1 MWIVIDY
8 ALPTGDNVPSTQ
20 GLQSVLAEKFSST
33 LSQHSNF
40 RVELIDHLQAE
51 AFDDKIRLR
60 FRALDPSR
68 KASEDHQFLRQL
80 LSELQE
86 LSTKSDLA
94 IKVGGSAD
102 ILLQPIPS
110 SVRQIPAPDGP
121 LASSTSAPTKQGQE
135 GGSGDGSKLTATVVP
150 IVIVAVF
157 VIAALL
163 LLQQRRMAQLRRR
176 YLRLEGKLVVG
187 AVLRFRC
194 FALISSAVTVLL
206 RRTGTNLSICAPQL
220 KIMVTTQNCWLK
232 MTTRGVPKCWLA
244 PVAVRCGLN
253 S

>member
-1 MWIVIDY
+1 MGLCGEDTEVGDDHLLHILTASPPRPTPPRFALPIIFRSNADDHTLVTHDVVVFVDDMWIVIDY
-8 ALPTGDNVPSTQ
+8 ALPKGDNVPSTQ

-51 AFDDKIRLR
+51 AVEDKIRLR

-68 KASEDHQFLRQL
+68 QASEDHQFLRQL

-102 ILLQPIPS
+102 VLMQPIPS
-110 SVRQIPAPDGP
+110 SVRQIQAPDGP
-121 LASSTSAPTKQGQE
+121 LASSTPAPKKQDQE
-135 GGSGDGSKLTATVVP
+135 GGSGDGSNKLTATVVP
-150 IVIVAVF
+150 IVIVAVV

-176 YLRLEGKLVVG
+176 YLRLEGKAPLVP
-187 AVLRFRC
+187 C
-194 FALISSAVTVLL
+194 
-206 RRTGTNLSICAPQL
+206 
-220 KIMVTTQNCWLK
+220 
-232 MTTRGVPKCWLA
+232 
-244 PVAVRCGLN
+244 
-253 S
+253 